1 MCDEGTGFPARG
13 GSGSSR
19 RLGCVLPRP
28 TVILAALWT
37 LGIGCGNGS
46 DGPADLDASPW
57 RADPEPTGQ
66 TDNRD
71 ALSHADDGFR
81 SDDQVPG
88 DRDAFPPDQSGEI
101 ADLSCPAFAESAVV
115 ATVTAQELREV
126 SGLAASRRHRDIL
139 WALNDSGSGPRI
151 YALGLDGQLKGRFDL
166 EGVEARDWEDIDR
179 GPLEGLEGDAI
190 FVADVGDNDRQ
201 RPFVTV
207 HVVEEPSNLQMDPAG
222 TLPVAVSMRLA
233 YPGGPEDCE
242 AIFVDPV
249 DGSLYL
255 VTKTGLDGGLNP
267 VYRKAPPHA
276 RSTTPTILQEV
287 ARIPS
292 LVATGASMSEDGS
305 VLVVRNPFHGVLY
318 RRGKGQPLELALAAA
333 PCELP
338 LFVDEPTGEAIAMDP
353 GGTGFWSLSEFG
365 KTSRQDLH
373 WTALTW

>member
-1 MCDEGTGFPARG
+1 
-13 GSGSSR
+13 
-19 RLGCVLPRP
+19 
-28 TVILAALWT
+28 
-37 LGIGCGNGS
+37 GI
-46 DGPADLDASPW
+46 
-57 RADPEPTGQ
+57 
-66 TDNRD
+66 
-71 ALSHADDGFR
+71 
-81 SDDQVPG
+81 
-88 DRDAFPPDQSGEI
+88 
-101 ADLSCPAFAESAVV
+101 
-115 ATVTAQELREV
+115 
-126 SGLAASRRHRDIL
+126 
-139 WALNDSGSGPRI
+139 
-151 YALGLDGQLKGRFDL
+151 
-166 EGVEARDWEDIDR
+166 
-179 GPLEGLEGDAI
+179 EGDAI

-201 RPFVTV
+201 RLFVTV
-207 HVVEEPSNLQMDPAG
+207 HVVEEPSNLQMVPAG
-222 TLPVAVSMRLA
+222 TLPVVASMQLA

-242 AIFVDPV
+242 AFFVDPV

-292 LVATGASMSEDGS
+292 LVATGASMSEDGSVLVVRNPFHLEVGGGAGPHAGDGS